1 MDIQQ
6 PLTLLAGMSPTQFM
20 RRHWHKKPLLIRQA
34 IRDFTPPVG
43 RAELVELA
51 EREEVE
57 SRLVEYKD
65 DTWHLSHGPFERKML
80 PRFKTPQ
87 WTLLV
92 QGVDLHD
99 EMAHALLQQF
109 CFIPQA
115 RIDDL
120 MVSYATHGGGVG
132 PHCDN
137 YDVFLLQAHG
147 RRRWRVSQPAP
158 KNRGKGG
165 MSDAALRPGLPLKI
179 LQDFIP
185 EEEHVLEPGDM
196 LYLPPHWAHDGIAE
210 GECVTYSIGFRTPD
224 RATLAHE
231 MLLRLADV
239 MVQEENSLTY
249 RDTRQ
254 MAVSDSAAIPPALQT
269 FARKAVRH
277 ALVDPQVL
285 ARTLGET
292 LTEPKSNVLFEPN
305 PSHPKRSAAIKGHV
319 LVLDRRTRM
328 LYDNRYIYVNGE
340 SWRADGLD
348 AKIMQ
353 RLANQR
359 RLEVAEVARSSATAL
374 ELLFTWYE
382 AGWLHTL

>member
-20 RRHWHKKPLLIRQA
+20 RRHWHKKPLLVRQA
-34 IRDFTPPVG
+34 ITDFTPPVG

-51 EREEVE
+51 AREEVE
-57 SRLVEYKD
+57 SRLIEYKD
-65 DTWHLSHGPFERKML
+65 DTWHLDHGPFERKML
-80 PRFKTPQ
+80 PGFKTPQ

-99 EMAHALLQQF
+99 EAAHALLQQF

-120 MVSYATHGGGVG
+120 MVSYATDGGGVG

-147 RRRWRVSQPAP
+147 KRRWRVSPPTP
-158 KNRGKGG
+158 KNRSQGRDF
-165 MSDAALRPGLPLKI
+165 DAALRPGLPLKI

-185 EEEHVLEPGDM
+185 EEEHLLEPGDM
-196 LYLPPHWAHDGIAE
+196 LYLPPRWAHDGIAE
-210 GECVTYSIGFRTPD
+210 GESVTYSIGFRTID

-231 MLLRLADV
+231 MLLRLADI

-249 RDTRQ
+249 SDTRQ
-254 MAVSDSAAIPPALQT
+254 MAVSESAAIPPALQN
-269 FARKAVRH
+269 FARRAVRY
-277 ALVDPQVL
+277 ALADAQVL

-292 LTEPKSNVLFEPN
+292 LTEPKSNVLFRPN
-305 PSHPKRSAAIKGHV
+305 PHHPKRTAVIKNHI

-353 RLANQR
+353 RLANRR
-359 RLEVAEVARSSATAL
+359 RLEMAEVARSSATAL
-374 ELLFTWYE
+374 ELLWIWYE